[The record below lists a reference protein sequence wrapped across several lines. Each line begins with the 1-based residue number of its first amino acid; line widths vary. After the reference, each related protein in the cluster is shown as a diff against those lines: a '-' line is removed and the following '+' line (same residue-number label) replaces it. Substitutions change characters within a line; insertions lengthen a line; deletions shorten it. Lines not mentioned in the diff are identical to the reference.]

1 MEYTPKPT
9 LTLPRYSS
17 AVGKKREKEF
27 KDRMPSPHKDSEIIL
42 DFYRK
47 LQEDRI
53 GKKDLEDPDPYES
66 SYVFYCLK
74 KRIRV
79 TLRKETNE

>member
-17 AVGKKREKEF
+17 AVGKKREEEF
-27 KDRMPSPHKDSEIIL
+27 KKRMPSPHQDSETVL
-42 DFYRK
+42 DFYRN
-47 LQEDRI
+47 LQEKLVD
-53 GKKDLEDPDPYES
+53 KDDLEDPDPYRS
-66 SYVFYCLK
+66 SYIFYCLK

-79 TLRKETNE
+79 TLRKETDQ